1 MSFFDKRKYFT
12 FLTKILAD
20 TKYLF
25 HFIADIYFWINKWII
40 VDEVFYYKKNGISLQ
55 ELCLQS
61 VYHQKKKKKN
71 SLKMLSQKLNF
82 SHTLELELPRF
93 SGKSFFQNTFRIL
106 AVQNTSPTLVK
117 ILKNDSD
124 GTEPL

>member
-1 MSFFDKRKYFT
+1 MKFFIIKKKWYFFT
-12 FLTKILAD
+12 RVMFAK
-20 TKYLF
+20 
-25 HFIADIYFWINKWII
+25 
-40 VDEVFYYKKNGISLQ
+40 
-55 ELCLQS
+55 CLPS
-61 VYHQKKKKKN
+61 KKKKKN

-93 SGKSFFQNTFRIL
+93 SGKSFFKNTLRIL

>member
-40 VDEVFYYKKNGISLQ
+40 VDEVFYYKKEMVFLYKSYVCKVFTI
-55 ELCLQS
+55 
-61 VYHQKKKKKN
+61 KKKKKIPWKCCRRN
-71 SLKMLSQKLNF
+71 S
-82 SHTLELELPRF
+82 TL
-93 SGKSFFQNTFRIL
+93 
-106 AVQNTSPTLVK
+106 ATL
-117 ILKNDSD
+117 
-124 GTEPL
+124 